1 MLTFFRTHWLVI
13 TICLVYTLLATG
25 AAYYFASSAAQE
37 NKAALL
43 KVTEE
48 LKTAKETLEKSSA
61 EAAKDKVA
69 LDKEKALNAD
79 LKKMLAAAEQ
89 ERESLRSSL
98 ETMTLAASKAA
109 KPQPSTAKTQP
120 VAASTACR
128 DKNAA
133 AEKDLKNQQS
143 ALQAFKADVYK
154 RDSELRERQ
163 KQLDETLAKIAEE
176 RRKLERDRAD
186 YRWPHNGSQSN
197 K

>member
-25 AAYYFASSAAQE
+25 AAYYFASSAAHE
-37 NKAALL
+37 NKAALS
-43 KVTEE
+43 KVAEE
-48 LKTAKETLEKSSA
+48 LKAAKETLEKSSA
-61 EAAKDKVA
+61 DAAKNKVA
-69 LDKEKALNAD
+69 LDKEKVLNAD
-79 LKKMLAAAEQ
+79 LKKMLTAAEL
-89 ERESLRSSL
+89 ERENLRSSL
-98 ETMTLAASKAA
+98 DVMNLAASKAA
-109 KPQPSTAKTQP
+109 KPQPGTAKTQP
-120 VAASTACR
+120 AAASTACR

-163 KQLDETLAKIAEE
+163 KQLDETLTKIAEE
-176 RRKLERDRAD
+176 RRKLERERAD